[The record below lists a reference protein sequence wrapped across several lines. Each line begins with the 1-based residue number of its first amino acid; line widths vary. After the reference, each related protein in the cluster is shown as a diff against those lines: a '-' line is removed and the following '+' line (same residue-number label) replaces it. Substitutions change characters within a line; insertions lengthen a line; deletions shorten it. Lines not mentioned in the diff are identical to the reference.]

1 MAKIS
6 EYIRKPLFLT
16 CLIVVLILAAIV
28 FIYPYV
34 GMKAGKDGMLY
45 IYPKTNVSALRDSL
59 ADKFG
64 TSYAGKVVYILGL
77 EGTDLASKVGAYRVN
92 KGDSPLKMAK
102 RIMSHSQTPVKFTF
116 NNIRTKEQFAER
128 VGAKFMMS
136 KEDLLKTFGDDK
148 ICKSFGCDTNTIVSI
163 FLPDSYEFYWDTE
176 PVKFMNVMYGYYKKW
191 WTKEREAKAADLG
204 LSKTEVSIVA
214 SIVEEET
221 VKRDEQGIV
230 ARLYLN
236 RLDKNM
242 KLQADPTIKFA
253 LKDFSLK
260 RIGGENLNIFSPY
273 NTYTNHG
280 LPPGPIRLPDKVTID
295 AVLNAPVHS
304 YIYMCAKEDFSGY
317 HNFTSSYSE
326 HLSNAA
332 KYRAELNR
340 RNIR

>member
-1 MAKIS
+1 
-6 EYIRKPLFLT
+6 
-16 CLIVVLILAAIV
+16 
-28 FIYPYV
+28 
-34 GMKAGKDGMLY
+34 MKASKDGMVY
-45 IYPKTNVSALRDSL
+45 IYPKTTVPALQDSL

-64 TSYAGKVVYILGL
+64 ASYAGKVISVL
-77 EGTDLASKVGAYRVN
+77 EFERTDLAARVGAYRVS
-92 KGDSPLKMAK
+92 KGDSPLKTAK
-102 RIMSHSQTPVKFTF
+102 RIMSHNQTPVKFTF

-128 VGAKFMMS
+128 VGTKFMMK
-136 KEDLLKTFGDDK
+136 KEDLLKTLGDDE

-176 PVKFMNVMYGYYKKW
+176 PEKFMNVMYGYYKKW
-191 WTKEREAKAADLG
+191 WTKEREAKAAALG
-204 LSKTEVSIVA
+204 LSKTQVSIIA

-221 VKRDEQGIV
+221 AKRDEQGIV

-260 RIGGENLNIFSPY
+260 RIGGENLNTISPY
-273 NTYTNHG
+273 NTYINTG
-280 LPPGPIRLPDKVTID
+280 LPPGPIRLPDKVTME
-295 AVLNAPVHS
+295 AVLNAPLHS